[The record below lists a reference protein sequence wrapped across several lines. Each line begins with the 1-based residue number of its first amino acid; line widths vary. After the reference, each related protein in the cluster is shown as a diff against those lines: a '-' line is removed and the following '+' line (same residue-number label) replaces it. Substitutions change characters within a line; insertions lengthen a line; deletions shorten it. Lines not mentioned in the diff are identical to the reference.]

1 MSSNRLQITIL
12 LILIPIGIL
21 YWYTETRDIPF
32 KDILLP
38 GTPIVHIGDLTH
50 RVEIANTEEERKKG
64 LSGRTDLKNVD
75 GLLFVFP
82 ETAFHS
88 IWMKDML
95 FPIDI
100 IWIDENLTIINIE
113 RNVSPD
119 SYPRIYRPERPA
131 RYVIETK
138 IHYSDTF
145 GIRPGQVIK
154 LPQNY
159 LED

>member
-1 MSSNRLQITIL
+1 M
-12 LILIPIGIL
+12 ILIPIGIL
-21 YWYTETRDIPF
+21 YWYTETRNISLNN
-32 KDILLP
+32 ILLP
-38 GTPIVHIGDLTH
+38 GTPVVHIGNVTH

-64 LSGRTDLKNVD
+64 LSGRTELKNVD

-100 IWIDENLTIINIE
+100 IWIGEDLKIINIE
-113 RNVSPD
+113 KNVTPD
-119 SYPRIYRPERPA
+119 TYPRNFRPDQPA

-145 GIRPGQVIK
+145 GIRPGQEVK